1 MLRLENVSRHFG
13 PLKAVDDVSFDM
25 SAGEL
30 RAVIGPNG
38 AGKTTFFNLISGLL
52 PPTAGRIWFD
62 GKNITRQTIVQR
74 VAQGIV
80 RTFQITE
87 ILPDLTVFENIRV
100 AVETA
105 AGLNSKPW
113 ISRATRI
120 TLDRRVGELIETV
133 GLHGKDD
140 RVVGELAHGDQRVVE
155 VAAALSLNP
164 RLLLLDEPTAGMGD
178 TETENMVNLVRRLHA
193 ERGVSILFIEHDM
206 DIVFGIAQR
215 ITVLDQGRVL
225 ADGTPDMI
233 SANPM
238 VRAAYLGIHRMTKVL
253 RARDLHTYY
262 SKSHILHGVSLEVNE
277 GEIVTLLGRNG
288 AGKTTTVRSLMG
300 LTPPRSVTPS
310 CLARTRRA
318 GLRTGS
324 PNLASA
330 TFPEGRKIF
339 GGLTVLENLK
349 VPPAR
354 AGSWDINRVFKLF
367 PRLEERKSQLGRQ
380 LSGGEQEMLAIAR
393 PLLLNPRLMLLDE
406 PSQGL
411 APLIIKEVMNIVR
424 RMRQEGLSVLL
435 IEQNAPLSLSIADR
449 AYVLDDGKVVYSG
462 DAVDLAKD
470 TELVNKLAG
479 AGRNAATSP

>member
-1 MLRLENVSRHFG
+1 MTAAGRSVPAHPAGRTNPSVASQPNRELLRLENVSRHFG
-13 PLKAVDDVSFDM
+13 PLKAVDDISFDM

-87 ILPDLTVFENIRV
+87 ILPDLTVFENIRI

-120 TLDRRVGELIETV
+120 TLDRRVGELIEAV

-155 VAAALSLNP
+155 VATALSLNP

-233 SANPM
+233 SADPR
-238 VRAAYLGIHRMTKVL
+238 VRAAYLG
-253 RARDLHTYY
+253 
-262 SKSHILHGVSLEVNE
+262 
-277 GEIVTLLGRNG
+277 
-288 AGKTTTVRSLMG
+288 
-300 LTPPRSVTPS
+300 
-310 CLARTRRA
+310 
-318 GLRTGS
+318 
-324 PNLASA
+324 SA
-330 TFPEGRKIF
+330 E
-339 GGLTVLENLK
+339 
-349 VPPAR
+349 
-354 AGSWDINRVFKLF
+354 
-367 PRLEERKSQLGRQ
+367 
-380 LSGGEQEMLAIAR
+380 
-393 PLLLNPRLMLLDE
+393 
-406 PSQGL
+406 
-411 APLIIKEVMNIVR
+411 
-424 RMRQEGLSVLL
+424 
-435 IEQNAPLSLSIADR
+435 
-449 AYVLDDGKVVYSG
+449 
-462 DAVDLAKD
+462 
-470 TELVNKLAG
+470 
-479 AGRNAATSP
+479 